1 LEVQVLSAAHHAR
14 GSNRQGWT
22 RSELARLKRLST
34 PTRIQA
40 YLDRIP
46 YNTEKRKETLR
57 SPRRVLRDDTAHCM
71 EGALL
76 AAAALEV
83 AGEPPLIMDLTAVD
97 DDDHV
102 IAPFRRRGLW
112 GAVATSKFSGLR
124 FRSPVYRTLRELAM
138 SYFEPYF
145 SLAGQLTLRGY
156 GIPVDMRRFDALG
169 WRTTEE
175 DLWPVSDALVRI
187 RHVRLISPAVA
198 RDLHKVD
205 GRLKAAGLLGYPH

>member
-1 LEVQVLSAAHHAR
+1 
-14 GSNRQGWT
+14 
-22 RSELARLKRLST
+22 
-34 PTRIQA
+34 
-40 YLDRIP
+40 
-46 YNTEKRKETLR
+46 
-57 SPRRVLRDDTAHCM
+57 VLRDDTAHCM

-76 AAAALEV
+76 AAAALEA
-83 AGEPPLIMDLTAVD
+83 AGETPLIMDLTAVD

-156 GIPVDMRRFDALG
+156 GIPVDMRRFDGLR
-169 WRTTEE
+169 WRTAEE
-175 DLWPVSDALVRI
+175 DLWPVSDALLRI
-187 RHVRLISPAVA
+187 RHVRLVSPAVA
-198 RDLHKVD
+198 KKLDKVD
-205 GRLKAAGLLGYPH
+205 GRLRAAGLLGYPH

>member
-1 LEVQVLSAAHHAR
+1 MEVQVLSAAQPSRRA
-14 GSNRQGWT
+14 GWT
-22 RSELARLKRLST
+22 ASERRRLRQLST
-34 PTRIQA
+34 PVKIQE

-46 YNTEKRKETLR
+46 YNTEKDGETLR
-57 SPRRVLRDDTAHCM
+57 SPRRVLRDGTAHCM

-76 AAAALEV
+76 AAAALQV
-83 AGEPPLIMDLTAVD
+83 AGGRPLIMDLTAVD

-124 FRSPVYRTLRELAM
+124 YRSPVYRTLRELAM

-156 GIPVDMRRFDALG
+156 GMPIDLSRFDPLG
-169 WRTTEE
+169 WRTSEE
-175 DLWPVSDALVRI
+175 DLWPLAEALERR
-187 RHVRLISPAVA
+187 RHVPLIRPAVA
-198 RDLHKVD
+198 RDLHRVD
-205 GRLKAAGLLGYPH
+205 RRLRAAGLLGYPT